1 MKYRTTIAS
10 SLIASGITTLVLKI
24 LPGDSL
30 WWGILLLAL
39 GIAVIFVKRSDEV
52 PPNSEK

>member
-10 SLIASGITTLVLKI
+10 SLIASGFTTLILKV

-30 WWGILLLAL
+30 WWGLLLLAI
-39 GIAVIFVKRSDEV
+39 GIAVLFLKKSDEV
-52 PPNSEK
+52 PPYAEK